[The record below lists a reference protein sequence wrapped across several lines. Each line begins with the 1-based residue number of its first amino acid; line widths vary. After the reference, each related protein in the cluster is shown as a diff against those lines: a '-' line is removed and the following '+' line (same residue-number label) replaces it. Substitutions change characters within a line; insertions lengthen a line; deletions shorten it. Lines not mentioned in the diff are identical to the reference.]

1 MDTSRHRKKA
11 LFIDR
16 DGVIVIEDQID
27 SFEKIIYKPHVFE
40 ALREI
45 SRKADFELVL
55 VSNQDGVGT
64 PSFPFEAFEGPM
76 ERILSTLAGE
86 GILFVDINVDYSL
99 P

>member
-45 SRKADFELVL
+45 SRRRVCL
-55 VSNQDGVGT
+55 
-64 PSFPFEAFEGPM
+64 
-76 ERILSTLAGE
+76 
-86 GILFVDINVDYSL
+86 DINLTFYNLEEEVSYEKNENCRAGGSAL
-99 P
+99 PGSGHDSTGGGK